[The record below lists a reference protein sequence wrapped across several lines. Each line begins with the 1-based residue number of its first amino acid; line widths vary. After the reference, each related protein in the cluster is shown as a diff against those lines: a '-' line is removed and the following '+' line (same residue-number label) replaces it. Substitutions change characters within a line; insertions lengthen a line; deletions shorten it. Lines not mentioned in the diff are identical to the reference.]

1 MTVHNQLLGIELGS
15 SCTRV
20 SCAPRSEADECF
32 TLSCSDSKLSECRD
46 ISSWTTLYFAGAI
59 RNNKPITEAST
70 ESEFSENP
78 IKHHCNCRAEFTSK
92 RDVQVANN

>member
-1 MTVHNQLLGIELGS
+1 MTVHNQHLSIELGS

-32 TLSCSDSKLSECRD
+32 TCSSDSKLSQCRD

-70 ESEFSENP
+70 ESEFPENP
-78 IKHHCNCRAEFTSK
+78 IKYCNCRAGFTSK